1 MGRENVIGKLM
12 MDLNDK
18 SAFIENGW
26 FYENMLLCL
35 HGYKWEQDKDIVT
48 EGHDPNP
55 GRWSRSPI
63 SPNLLEIKM

>member
-35 HGYKWEQDKDIVT
+35 HGYK
-48 EGHDPNP
+48 
-55 GRWSRSPI
+55 
-63 SPNLLEIKM
+63 